1 MLCIKSYSYHVKCIF
16 ILFVICPLMPFMIF
30 WWCDCRL
37 MFLTDSSFQTTF
49 KRFNRL
55 KPINSWPVIRFGRR
69 SSSGSTHF
77 YDLATSAEWRRK
89 VTIICHHQLTPFF
102 EPDLQS
108 LDSKIDLEDFFASS
122 YTLQHLLKKPL
133 SGTVTLI

>member
-1 MLCIKSYSYHVKCIF
+1 MHQLLF
-16 ILFVICPLMPFMIF
+16 ISRQMHLYFVCDMSPNAIYGFLMMWLQPQCF
-30 WWCDCRL
+30 WQI
-37 MFLTDSSFQTTF
+37 SSSQTTF
-49 KRFNRL
+49 NWFNRL